1 MNTTRTSPLSGKVA
15 VITGGGGILC
25 GAMARALGADGVKV
39 AILNRTAAK
48 GEAVAQAIRDAG
60 GDALSLAA
68 NVLDR
73 ASLEAARAEIQQRWG
88 GVDIL
93 LNGAGGNHPRGTTA
107 TETWQGA
114 SPTAV
119 TTGPGSFLDLDEA
132 GFRAVFDLNFM
143 GTLLPTQVFLPLLLG
158 RPGSTVINVS
168 SMGAYRPMTKVPA
181 YCAAKAALNNLTN
194 WMAVHFAEA
203 GLRVNAIAPGF
214 FSTEQNKALLWNA
227 DGSPTPRA
235 KKIVD
240 HTPMRRFGK
249 PEELV
254 GALRWLCD
262 DKASGFVTGAVIPVD
277 GGFSAYA
284 GV

>member
-1 MNTTRTSPLSGKVA
+1 MKTNTTALSNKVA

-25 GAMARALGADGVKV
+25 GAMARALGGDGVKV
-39 AILNRTAAK
+39 AILNRTASK
-48 GEAVAQAIRDAG
+48 GETVAQEIREAG
-60 GDALSLAA
+60 GEAIALAA

-73 ASLEAARAEIQQRWG
+73 ASLEAARDEVKRRWG
-88 GVDIL
+88 GCDIL

-107 TETWQGA
+107 TETWEGA
-114 SPTAV
+114 AKSAV

-158 RPGSTVINVS
+158 RPGATVINVS

-227 DGSPTPRA
+227 DGTPTARA

-240 HTPMRRFGK
+240 HTPMRRFGR
-249 PEELV
+249 PEELL

-277 GGFSAYA
+277 GGFSAYS

>member
-1 MNTTRTSPLSGKVA
+1 MKNNLSGKVA

-25 GAMARALGADGVKV
+25 SAMARGLAADGVKI

-48 GEAVAQAIRDAG
+48 GEAVAQQIRDAG
-60 GDALSLAA
+60 GEALSLAA

-73 ASLEAARAEIQQRWG
+73 ASLEAAREEVKKRWG
-88 GVDIL
+88 GCDIL
-93 LNGAGGNHPRGTTA
+93 VNGAGGNHPRGTTA

-114 SPTAV
+114 SSSAA

-203 GLRVNAIAPGF
+203 GLRVNGIAPGF

-227 DGSPTPRA
+227 DGTPTPRA
-235 KKIVD
+235 KKIVE
-240 HTPMRRFGK
+240 HTPMRRFGN

-262 DKASGFVTGAVIPVD
+262 DTASGFVTGAVIPVD

>member
-1 MNTTRTSPLSGKVA
+1 MPTSSSPLSSKVA

-48 GEAVAQAIRDAG
+48 GETVARQIRDAG
-60 GDALSLAA
+60 GEAVSLSA

-73 ASLEAARAEIQQRWG
+73 TSLEAAREEVKKRWG
-88 GVDIL
+88 GCDIL

-107 TETWQGA
+107 TETWEGT
-114 SPTAV
+114 SSTVV
-119 TTGPGSFLDLDEA
+119 TTGPGSFLDLDES

-158 RPGSTVINVS
+158 RPGATIINVS

-181 YCAAKAALNNLTN
+181 YCAAKAALNSLTN

-227 DGSPTPRA
+227 DGSPTARA

-240 HTPMRRFGK
+240 HTPMRRFGR

-262 DKASGFVTGAVIPVD
+262 DKASGFVTGAIIPVD

>member
-1 MNTTRTSPLSGKVA
+1 MNSTHSSLSGKVA

-25 GAMARALGADGVKV
+25 SAMARGLAADGVKI

-48 GEAVAQAIRDAG
+48 GEAVAQQIRDAG
-60 GDALSLAA
+60 GEALALAA

-73 ASLEAARAEIQQRWG
+73 ASLEAAREQVRATWG
-88 GVDIL
+88 GCDIL
-93 LNGAGGNHPRGTTA
+93 VNGAGGNHPRGTTA

-114 SPTAV
+114 STSAV

-158 RPGSTVINVS
+158 RPGATVINVS

-214 FSTEQNKALLWNA
+214 FSTEQNKALLWNG

-235 KKIVD
+235 KKIVE

-262 DKASGFVTGAVIPVD
+262 DTASGFVTGAVIPVD
-277 GGFSAYA
+277 GGFSAYS

>member
-1 MNTTRTSPLSGKVA
+1 MKSPTTPLSNKVA
-15 VITGGGGILC
+15 VITGGGGVLC

-48 GEAVAQAIRDAG
+48 GEAVAKQIRDAG
-60 GDALSLAA
+60 GEALSLAA

-73 ASLEAARAEIQQRWG
+73 ASLEAARDEVKKRWG
-88 GVDIL
+88 GCDIL

-107 TETWQGA
+107 TETWEGA
-114 SPTAV
+114 AKTAV

-132 GFRAVFDLNFM
+132 GIRSVFDLNFM
-143 GTLLPTQVFLPLLLG
+143 GALLPSQVFLPLLLG
-158 RPGSTVINVS
+158 RTGATVINIS
-168 SMGAYRPMTKVPA
+168 SMGSYYPMTKVPA
-181 YCAAKAALNNLTN
+181 YCAAKAALNNFTY

-227 DGSPTPRA
+227 DGTPTPRT

-240 HTPMRRFGK
+240 HTPMRRLGK

-262 DKASGFVTGAVIPVD
+262 DKASGFVTGTVIPVD
-277 GGFSAYA
+277 GGFSAYS

>member
-1 MNTTRTSPLSGKVA
+1 MNTTHSSLSGKVA
-15 VITGGGGILC
+15 VITGGGGVLC
-25 GAMARALGADGVKV
+25 SAMARGLATDGVKI

-48 GEAVAQAIRDAG
+48 GEAVAQQIRDAG
-60 GDALSLAA
+60 GEAISLAA

-73 ASLEAARAEIQQRWG
+73 ASLEAARDEVKQRWG
-88 GVDIL
+88 GCDIL
-93 LNGAGGNHPRGTTA
+93 VNGAGGNHPRGTTA
-107 TETWQGA
+107 TETWLGA
-114 SPTAV
+114 STTAV

-143 GTLLPTQVFLPLLLG
+143 CTLLPTQVFLPLLLG

-227 DGSPTPRA
+227 DGTPTPRA

-249 PEELV
+249 AEELV

-262 DKASGFVTGAVIPVD
+262 DTASGFVTGAVIPVD
-277 GGFSAYA
+277 GGFSAFS

>member
-1 MNTTRTSPLSGKVA
+1 MKASTTSLSGKVA

-48 GEAVAQAIRDAG
+48 GEAVAKEIRDAG
-60 GDALSLAA
+60 GEAISLAA

-73 ASLEAARAEIQQRWG
+73 ASLEAARDEVKKLWG

-107 TETWQGA
+107 TETWEGA
-114 SPTAV
+114 AKTAV

>member
-1 MNTTRTSPLSGKVA
+1 MKTNTTALTNKIA

-39 AILNRTAAK
+39 AILNRTASK
-48 GEAVAQAIRDAG
+48 GETVAQEIREAG
-60 GDALSLAA
+60 GEAIALAA

-73 ASLEAARAEIQQRWG
+73 ASLEAARAQVQTLWG
-88 GVDIL
+88 GCDIL

-107 TETWQGA
+107 TETWTGA
-114 SPTAV
+114 AKSAV

-158 RPGSTVINVS
+158 RPGATVINVS

-227 DGSPTPRA
+227 DGTPTARA

-240 HTPMRRFGK
+240 HTPMRRFGR

>member
-1 MNTTRTSPLSGKVA
+1 MNTIHSSLSGKVA

-25 GAMARALGADGVKV
+25 SAMARGLAADGVKIV
-39 AILNRTAAK
+39 ILNRTAAK
-48 GEAVAQAIRDAG
+48 GEAVAQQIRDAG
-60 GDALSLAA
+60 GEALSLAA

-73 ASLEAARAEIQQRWG
+73 ASLEAARDEVKQRWG
-88 GVDIL
+88 GCDIL
-93 LNGAGGNHPRGTTA
+93 VNGAGGNHPRGTTA

-114 SPTAV
+114 STTAV

-227 DGSPTPRA
+227 DGTPTPRA

-249 PEELV
+249 AEELV

-262 DKASGFVTGAVIPVD
+262 DTASGFVTGAVIPVD